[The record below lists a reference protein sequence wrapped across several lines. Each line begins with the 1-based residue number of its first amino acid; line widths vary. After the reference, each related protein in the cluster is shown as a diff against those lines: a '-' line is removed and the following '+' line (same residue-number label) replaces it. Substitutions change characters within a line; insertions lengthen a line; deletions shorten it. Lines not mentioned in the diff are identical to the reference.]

1 MSNHH
6 PVDLLPAYALGS
18 LEDREREIVL
28 HHLRACTDCRE
39 KLILFQKTA
48 DQLAFGSPP
57 VRPPESIR
65 RRLLAHLGM
74 ERSTPRSV
82 SWLQR
87 MVAAWPRAMTAS
99 ALSGLI
105 FVIVLGL
112 STLLLWQRIDRNAII
127 DLDDVRLENVRQVW
141 LQATTEATGAS
152 GILVFSP
159 DKSRAL
165 LMVDALKPLQ
175 PQYQYQLWLIKNGR
189 RVSGGV
195 FSVSDEGMAGI
206 VVAADRP
213 FTDFDGLGVTVEPF
227 GGSPEP
233 TGKKMLGA
241 KIKL

>member
-39 KLILFQKTA
+39 KLILFQNTA

-65 RRLLAHLGM
+65 RRLLAHLGV

-87 MVAAWPRAMTAS
+87 RVAAWPRAMTAS

-112 STLLLWQRIDRNAII
+112 STLLLWQRIDRSAII
-127 DLDDVRLENVRQVW
+127 DLDDVRLEDVRQVW
-141 LQATTEATGAS
+141 LQATAEATGAS

-213 FTDFDGLGVTVEPF
+213 LTDFDGLGVTVEPF